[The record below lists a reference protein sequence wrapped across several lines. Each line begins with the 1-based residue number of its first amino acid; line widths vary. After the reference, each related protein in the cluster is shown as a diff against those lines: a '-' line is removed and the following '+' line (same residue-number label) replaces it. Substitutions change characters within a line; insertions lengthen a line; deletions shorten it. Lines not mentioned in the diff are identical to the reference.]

1 MLTIIFYRR
10 HLASTDLNELK
21 FVNLL
26 AGFFRSHN
34 SLEWRQK
41 GVALVVKLR
50 IRCLASMNS
59 VTLSIPMVLLTFIN
73 CWNMMTTD
81 MMTSY
86 WPLIPSQVSCFCH
99 IIRNFPRKSSPVTID
114 SLYPEAE
121 RWRKA
126 TTNVEHKL
134 DISWTR
140 KIRLI
145 TPPWPITA

>member
-1 MLTIIFYRR
+1 
-10 HLASTDLNELK
+10 
-21 FVNLL
+21 
-26 AGFFRSHN
+26 
-34 SLEWRQK
+34 
-41 GVALVVKLR
+41 
-50 IRCLASMNS
+50 
-59 VTLSIPMVLLTFIN
+59 
-73 CWNMMTTD
+73 MTTKGSCSGGE
-81 MMTSY
+81 T
-86 WPLIPSQVSCFCH
+86 PHQVSGQYEFRDVVYTDGFADVHKLLEYDDYRHDDIILTTYPKSGELFCH